1 MYRYIDPRTI
11 AYPEANIMWRD
22 YLNINR
28 NNVEYLEIGSLHGGS
43 LLMFHN
49 MFGPNVHSTSI
60 DPFCDCDYY
69 PEYTTEHESNFEIY
83 NINTEQLGD
92 KNVHIRK
99 PSYEVLPTLQNDFF
113 DTI

>member
-1 MYRYIDPRTI
+1 MVLKLFSLLNIKRMYRYIDQRTI

-60 DPFCDCDYY
+60 DPFSNCDYY
-69 PEYTTEHESNFEIY
+69 PE
-83 NINTEQLGD
+83 
-92 KNVHIRK
+92 
-99 PSYEVLPTLQNDFF
+99 
-113 DTI
+113 